1 MMAEK
6 LIGQD
11 IAPPDLR
18 AKITGRAKYA
28 EDFRADG
35 MVFAKLLLSPM
46 PHCRVLRI
54 DASAALAM
62 EGVYGMLTAD
72 EVPQSATGEQ
82 CLTNHPHYENEAILA
97 IAAIDETTAADAI
110 ELVRVDFEPLPFALD
125 PLDSLR
131 PGSSDARL
139 EGNTRVG
146 RDFVSL
152 KWTQED
158 FDNAPEGSMP
168 MPDDVVDAEG
178 EVVEGGQK
186 WTQGWEIG
194 DIEAGLAE
202 ADLILDETIVH
213 QSLTHHPLEPRSSM
227 SYWQNGRLFIHCST
241 QSLVQTR
248 AGVARGLGL
257 DIEDVVMIGE
267 YCGGGFGSKIAG
279 STIQLVPALFSRKIN
294 RPVMLRITRA
304 EETYLGRARPGMQ
317 ARVRI
322 GFRADGRITAL
333 DFYAVGDGGPYAGGD
348 QNASASTASLTYTPL
363 NMRYRGVAMRTNTP
377 PKAAQRG
384 PGGAQI
390 IGMLEP
396 LMDKAAREL
405 GVDRLALRR
414 LNAPDPDVQYGPR
427 GSRLSSVFVKE
438 AIDLGREAF
447 NWEERITRSGQ
458 LNGTKRTGIG
468 VGVSPYTAGSS
479 GFDGLLVIRPD
490 GKVSIHQGIG
500 NLGTH
505 SVADTAR
512 AAADVLG
519 IEWDDVEIVWG
530 DTSRHLP
537 WSSSQSGS
545 QTTHAHTRANHAV
558 GLDAKEKLQA
568 IAARDLGG
576 RPEDYETSDGRVYRR
591 SNPSQGMTLG
601 RAATRA
607 IELGG
612 RYSGEVFDDDL
623 NDMTKASVTGLAG
636 QGLVAAARDNF
647 GGEGQLRSW
656 VVGFA
661 EVELDVETGK
671 VDVVNYTA
679 VTDCGVVVHPRSL
692 GAQVLGG
699 SIQGMGI
706 AMSQKWVFDPVW
718 GVSFAKR
725 LYTAR
730 PPGMLDVPI
739 DVQWAAVE
747 LPDPQ
752 TPVGAKGIGEP
763 CVGAGSAALTSA
775 IADALEG
782 TCLCRTPLTP
792 DVLLAEIE
800 GLEPAYGPLDLHV

>member
-11 IAPPDLR
+11 IAPDDLH

-28 EDFRADG
+28 EDFKADG
-35 MVFAKLLLSPM
+35 MVFAKLLASPM

-62 EGVYGMLTAD
+62 DGVLGMLTAD
-72 EVPQSATGEQ
+72 EVPQSEFGEQ
-82 CLTNHPHYENEAILA
+82 CLTNEPLYEGEAVLA
-97 IAAIDETTAADAI
+97 IAAVDETTAADAI
-110 ELVRVDFEPLPFALD
+110 ERVRVDFEPLPFVLS

-131 PGSSDARL
+131 PGSPNARL
-139 EGNTRVG
+139 QGNTTVG
-146 RDFVSL
+146 RDWVSL
-152 KWTQED
+152 KWTEED
-158 FDNAPEGSMP
+158 FANAPKGSMP
-168 MPDDVVDAEG
+168 MPDNVLDADG
-178 EVVEGGQK
+178 EVIERKATTEWMV
-186 WTQGWEIG
+186 G
-194 DIEAGLAE
+194 DIEAGFAA

-213 QSLTHHPLEPRSSM
+213 QSLTHHPMEPRTTM
-227 SYWQNGRLFIHCST
+227 AYWQNGRLFIHTST
-241 QSLVQTR
+241 QSLVRTR
-248 AGVARGLGL
+248 AAVASQLDL

-405 GVDRLALRR
+405 GIDRLALRR
-414 LNAPDPDVQYGPR
+414 INAPEADVEYGPR
-427 GSRLSSVFVKE
+427 GSTLTSVFVRE
-438 AIDLGREAF
+438 AIDQGRELF
-447 NWEERITRSGQ
+447 GWDERISRSGQ

-468 VGVSPYTAGSS
+468 VGVSPYTAGSR

-490 GKVSIHQGIG
+490 GMVQIHQGLG
-500 NLGTH
+500 NLGTN
-505 SVADTAR
+505 SNFDTAR
-512 AAADVLG
+512 AAADVLS
-519 IEWDDVEIVWG
+519 IEWDQVEVVFG

-537 WSSSQSGS
+537 WSAVQAGS
-545 QTTHAHTRANHAV
+545 QTTHAHTRANHAA
-558 GLDAKEKLQA
+558 GLDAKQKLQE

-576 RPEDYETSDGRVYRR
+576 RPEDYDTSDGRVYRR

-607 IELGG
+607 IQLGG
-612 RYSGEVFDDDL
+612 RYSGEEFDDNL
-623 NDMTKASVTGLAG
+623 NDMTKASVTALAG
-636 QGLVAAARDNF
+636 QGLVAAARDTF
-647 GGEGQLRSW
+647 GGSGGVQSW
-656 VVGFA
+656 VAGFA
-661 EVELDVETGK
+661 EVELDIETGK
-671 VDVVNYTA
+671 VDVIHYTA
-679 VTDCGVVVHPRSL
+679 VTDCGVVVHPR
-692 GAQVLGG
+692 GLGG
-699 SIQGMGI
+699 QIFGGSFQGMGM

-739 DVQWAAVE
+739 DVQWAAVGI
-747 LPDPQ
+747 PDPQ

-782 TCLCRTPLTP
+782 TCLCRTPLSP
-792 DVLLAEIE
+792 DILLSEIE
-800 GLEPAYGPLDLHV
+800 GREPAYGPLDLHV

>member
-1 MMAEK
+1 MAEK

-11 IAPPDLR
+11 IAPDDLH

-28 EDFRADG
+28 EDFKADG
-35 MVFAKLLLSPM
+35 MVFAKLLASPM

-62 EGVYGMLTAD
+62 DGVFGILTAD
-72 EVPQSATGEQ
+72 EVPQSEFGEQ
-82 CLTNHPHYENEAILA
+82 CLTNEPLYEGEAVLA
-97 IAAIDETTAADAI
+97 LAAVDETTAADAI
-110 ELVRVDFEPLPFALD
+110 ERIRVDFEPLPFVLN

-131 PGSSDARL
+131 PGSPNARL
-139 EGNTRVG
+139 QGNTTVG
-146 RDFVSL
+146 RDWVSL
-152 KWTQED
+152 KWTEED
-158 FDNAPEGSMP
+158 FANAPEGSMP
-168 MPDDVVDAEG
+168 MPDNVLDADG
-178 EVVEGGQK
+178 EVIVRKATTE
-186 WTQGWEIG
+186 WMVG
-194 DIEAGLAE
+194 DIEAGFAA

-213 QSLTHHPLEPRSSM
+213 QSVTHHPMEPRTTM
-227 SYWQNGRLFIHCST
+227 AYWQNGKLFIHTST
-241 QSLVQTR
+241 QSLVRTR
-248 AGVARGLGL
+248 AAVASQLDL

-348 QNASASTASLTYTPL
+348 QNASAGTASLTYTPL

-405 GVDRLALRR
+405 GIDRLALRR
-414 LNAPDPDVQYGPR
+414 LNAPESDVEYGPR
-427 GSRLSSVFVKE
+427 GSTLTGVFVRE
-438 AIDLGREAF
+438 AIDQGRELF
-447 NWEERITRSGQ
+447 GWEERISRSGQ

-468 VGVSPYTAGSS
+468 VGVSPYTAGSR

-490 GKVSIHQGIG
+490 GMVQIHQGLG
-500 NLGTH
+500 NLGTN
-505 SVADTAR
+505 SNFDTAR

-519 IEWDDVEIVWG
+519 IEWDQVEVVFG

-537 WSSSQSGS
+537 WSAVQAGS
-545 QTTHAHTRANHAV
+545 QTTHAHTRANHAA
-558 GLDAKEKLQA
+558 GLDAKQKLQE

-576 RPEDYETSDGRVYRR
+576 RPEDYDTSDGRVYRR

-607 IELGG
+607 IQLGG
-612 RYSGEVFDDDL
+612 RYSGEEFDDNL
-623 NDMTKASVTGLAG
+623 NDMTKASVTALAG
-636 QGLVAAARDNF
+636 QGLVAAARDTF
-647 GGEGQLRSW
+647 GGSGGLQSW

-661 EVELDVETGK
+661 EVELDIETGK
-671 VDVVNYTA
+671 VDVIHYTA
-679 VTDCGVVVHPRSL
+679 VTDCGVVVHPR
-692 GAQVLGG
+692 GLGG
-699 SIQGMGI
+699 QIFGGSFQGMGM

-730 PPGMLDVPI
+730 PPGILDVPI
-739 DVQWAAVE
+739 DVQWAAVGI
-747 LPDPQ
+747 PDPQ

-782 TCLCRTPLTP
+782 KCLCRTPLSP
-792 DVLLAEIE
+792 DVLLAELE
-800 GLEPAYGPLDLHV
+800 GREPAYGPLDLHV